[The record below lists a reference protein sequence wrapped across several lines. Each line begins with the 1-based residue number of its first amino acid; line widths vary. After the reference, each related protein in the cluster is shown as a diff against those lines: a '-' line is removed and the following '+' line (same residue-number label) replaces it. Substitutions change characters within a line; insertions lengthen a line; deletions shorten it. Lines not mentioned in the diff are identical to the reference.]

1 MLKRDSLTAQMQQ
14 LSQVLAKVKRLII
27 EDNER
32 EATKIVVSNLL
43 DYYLLDKNDLLNFSD
58 EQFIQLLKEKAF
70 KPEEVNMLAY
80 FIDEYAGLQEKLS
93 DQLLLY
99 QKLIRIF
106 DYLERELLFVSFDH
120 IARRS
125 ILEQQIKKQGD

>member
-27 EDNER
+27 EDNEL
-32 EATKIVVSNLL
+32 EANEIVVSNLL
-43 DYYLLDKNDLLNFSD
+43 DYFSLHTNDLFILSD
-58 EQFIQLLKEKAF
+58 EEFIEYLKEKEF

-80 FIDEYAGLQEKLS
+80 FIDEYAGLQAKLS
-93 DQLLLY
+93 NQLLLY

-106 DYLERELLFVSFDH
+106 DFLERELLFVSFDH

-125 ILEQQIKKQGD
+125 ILEQQIKKQAD

>member
-14 LSQVLAKVKRLII
+14 LSQILAKVKRLII
-27 EDNER
+27 EDNEV
-32 EATKIVVSNLL
+32 EASEIVVSNLL
-43 DYYLLDKNDLLNFSD
+43 DYYSLDKNDLLNSSD
-58 EQFIQLLKEKAF
+58 EQFIQLLKEKALR
-70 KPEEVNMLAY
+70 PEEVNMLAY
-80 FIDEYAGLQEKLS
+80 FVDEYAGLQENLS

-99 QKLIRIF
+99 QKLMRIF